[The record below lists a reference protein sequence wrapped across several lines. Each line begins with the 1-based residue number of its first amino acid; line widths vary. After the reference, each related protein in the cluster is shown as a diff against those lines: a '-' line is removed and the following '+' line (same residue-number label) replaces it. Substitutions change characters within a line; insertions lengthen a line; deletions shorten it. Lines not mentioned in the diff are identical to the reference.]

1 MLKKSIT
8 TLTLLLLATTLVQA
22 QDKYFTKSG
31 KIEFFSNAPMEDIE
45 AHNRTA
51 TAVLDTKTGALQF
64 SVLMKGFE
72 FQKALMQEHF
82 NENYVE
88 SHKYPKGEFKGTI
101 ANNVDIN
108 YSKPGTY
115 PATVKGKLT
124 IHGVTRDV
132 LATGTITVD
141 GTNLMATS
149 SFNIRLSD
157 YNIKVPSVVKDK
169 LSNNI
174 KITVDTKLEPLK
186 G

>member
-8 TLTLLLLATTLVQA
+8 TLTLLLLASILVQA
-22 QDKYFTKSG
+22 QDKFFTKSG

-45 AHNRTA
+45 AQNRTV
-51 TAVLDTKTGALQF
+51 TAVLDTKNGALQF

-101 ANNVDIN
+101 VNNADIN

-115 PATVKGKLT
+115 PATVQGKLT

-132 LATGTITVD
+132 LATGTVTVD
-141 GTNLMATS
+141 GPNLLATS

>member
-1 MLKKSIT
+1 MIRKCATILA
-8 TLTLLLLATTLVQA
+8 LLLTASAYVQA
-22 QDKYFTKSG
+22 QDKFFTKSG
-31 KIEFFSNAPMEDIE
+31 KIEFFSSAPMEDIE
-45 AHNRTA
+45 ARNKTV
-51 TAVLDTKTGALQF
+51 TAVLDAKSGALQF
-64 SVLMKGFE
+64 SVLMKAFE

-88 SHKYPKGEFKGTI
+88 SHKYPKGEFRGTI
-101 ANNVDIN
+101 VNNSDIN

-115 PATVKGKLT
+115 PATVKGQLT
-124 IHGVTRDV
+124 IHGVTREV
-132 LATGTITVD
+132 VTTGTITVD

-149 SFNIRLSD
+149 SFRIKLSD